1 MTDKP
6 KRLEKSLEIIK
17 CSEGNKDFLKERKPR
32 APLGKLVL
40 ICEYP
45 ISDPEAGEPDDA
57 PITWKLAKRAARD
70 YLRVSSAYSAIVW
83 QRAKAIRV
91 YRKVEGRG

>member
-6 KRLEKSLEIIK
+6 KRLEKCLEIIK
-17 CSEGNKDFLKERKPR
+17 CTEGNKSFLKERKPR
-32 APLGKLVL
+32 SPLGTLIL

-45 ISDPEAGEPDDA
+45 ISVPAPGEPDEA
-57 PITWKLAKRAARD
+57 PIAWKLAKRAARD
-70 YLRVSSAYSAIVW
+70 FLRMSNAPAAIVW

-91 YRKVEGRG
+91 

>member
-6 KRLEKSLEIIK
+6 KRLDRCLQIIK
-17 CSEGNKDFLKERKPR
+17 CTEGNKSFLKEKKPR
-32 APLGKLVL
+32 APLGKLIL

-45 ISDPEAGEPDDA
+45 VGDPIPGEPDDT

-70 YLRVSSAYSAIVW
+70 FLRVSNAPAAIVW
-83 QRAKAIRV
+83 QRPKAIRV
-91 YRKVEGRG
+91 YRMV

>member
-6 KRLEKSLEIIK
+6 KRLEKCLEIIK
-17 CSEGNKDFLKERKPR
+17 CREGNKEYLKERKPR
-32 APLGKLVL
+32 SPLGSLIL

-45 ISDPEAGEPDDA
+45 ISFPPTGEPEEVSKA
-57 PITWKLAKRAARD
+57 WKLAKRAARD
-70 YLRVSSAYSAIVW
+70 FLRISDAPAAIVW

-91 YRKVEGRG
+91 YREG